1 MTALTAI
8 AALLIALGIGYR
20 LGRRS
25 SSPRLRRRGRGAIL
39 ADVAVGLVAV
49 VVVRRIRR
57 RIRRRALNSVTVGFT
72 KLIEPLR
79 ISSAPLQATDIRRRY
94 S

>member
-20 LGRRS
+20 IGRRS
-25 SSPRLRRRGRGAIL
+25 NTPRWQRRARGAIL

-49 VVVRRIRR
+49 LVARRIRR
-57 RIRRRALNSVTVGFT
+57 RIRRRAVNSVTVGLA
-72 KLIEPLR
+72 KLVEPLR
-79 ISSAPLQATDIRRRY
+79 VPLPYRRRRY
-94 S
+94 P